1 LVGEFSFVNFANAA
15 VDKRVAFLLS
25 TSSGTTGNSGTLQ
38 IGTANAAAPTTR
50 LQINPN
56 GALFAGSSIAGSDF
70 FNFYSPAANQG
81 LMLCTNVASGG
92 TITLRSNA
100 SVNLL
105 GSGNQ
110 TNTAGQNFQIANYN
124 ASTIW
129 MTILAASGNVGIG
142 TTSPQAPLHVAGG
155 NSLLTAV
162 ASQAI
167 ADGTMTNSTIQF
179 YLDEAGGNLKCRV
192 KYSNG
197 TLKTATVALA

>member
-1 LVGEFSFVNFANAA
+1 
-15 VDKRVAFLLS
+15 
-25 TSSGTTGNSGTLQ
+25 
-38 IGTANAAAPTTR
+38 
-50 LQINPN
+50 
-56 GALFAGSSIAGSDF
+56 
-70 FNFYSPAANQG
+70 
-81 LMLCTNVASGG
+81 
-92 TITLRSNA
+92 
-100 SVNLL
+100 
-105 GSGNQ
+105 
-110 TNTAGQNFQIANYN
+110 
-124 ASTIW
+124 